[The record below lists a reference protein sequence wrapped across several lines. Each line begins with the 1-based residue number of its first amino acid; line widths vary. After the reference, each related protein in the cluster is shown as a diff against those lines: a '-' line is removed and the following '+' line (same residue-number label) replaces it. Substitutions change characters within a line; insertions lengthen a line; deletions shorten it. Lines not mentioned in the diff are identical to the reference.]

1 MVKLKKEYVLIKIND
16 QRQRTQKQIE
26 QKLIDFNRHYVNCV
40 DGKNTQNII
49 NFFNDNPEIKET
61 RPMRYGYIGHWLTF
75 INIFKYIVENNIDQ
89 LLVLEDDAILSET
102 FIQDLEIYL
111 SDLPE
116 DYDFF
121 MIYQSLAA
129 IHNCV
134 FSKKELLGRFP
145 LRFRK
150 VKQIN
155 TIHTDWD
162 IGSKYI
168 VRAYQSVGSVGQI
181 ISYSGAKK
189 MLELTIQ
196 NGLGSTRYDS
206 GSLDEVLYVNS
217 KKGILNGYQP
227 NPYSGLN
234 KMITIENPV
243 KGTDTETQL
252 QGTDR
257 IELDK
262 LLGISNGETK

>member
-1 MVKLKKEYVLIKIND
+1 MVELKKEYLLIKIND

-26 QKLIDFNRHYVNCV
+26 DKLFEFNRHYVECI
-40 DGKNTQNII
+40 DGKNTQSII
-49 NFFNDNPEIKET
+49 NFFNANPEIKET
-61 RPMRYGYIGHWLTF
+61 RPMRYGYVGHWLTF

-89 LLVLEDDAILSET
+89 LLILEDDAILSET
-102 FIQDLEIYL
+102 FIEDLQTYMK
-111 SDLPE
+111 DLPE

-129 IHNCV
+129 LHNCI
-134 FSKKELLGRFP
+134 FSKRDLLSRFP
-145 LRFRK
+145 LRFK
-150 VKQIN
+150 EIKQIN
-155 TIHTDWD
+155 TVHQDWD

-168 VRAYQSVGSVGQI
+168 VRAYQNVGSVGQI

-189 MLELTIQ
+189 MLELTIK
-196 NGLGSTRYDS
+196 NGLGSTRSDS

-217 KKGILNGYQP
+217 KRGILNGYQP

-234 KMITIENPV
+234 KMITIENSI

-262 LLGISNGETK
+262 ILGIKNV